1 MTSSTPETLRNLQLR
16 PTIASPQSDALTVP
30 EALLN
35 SIGVLAIRIPF
46 STTTPRNPTPSNN
59 PLAPPAPGAPGIPR
73 PPQVPLVFPPDLRPP
88 PEPLGFSAR
97 PSPTPGAL
105 GVPRPNGGRPLG
117 RSGFSAR
124 PRAPG
129 VPHPT
134 SARAIFGFPPDHRP
148 PRCPCLPPPT
158 PPAPGCPRAPP
169 PAPRPRA
176 HPCPTARPTRPGHLG
191 FPASPAPSLAS
202 PPARTGAAPSAF
214 RCSQPAH
221 GAPGVPHPTSVRAP
235 SFPRPTPARP
245 GARGVPPD
253 SARPRDPWDSRP
265 SLRPLGFPA
274 RPPPPGPSAFPA
286 RPPPAPG
293 APGGS
298 PPPYGAP

>member
-1 MTSSTPETLRNLQLR
+1 M
-16 PTIASPQSDALTVP
+16 
-30 EALLN
+30 
-35 SIGVLAIRIPF
+35 
-46 STTTPRNPTPSNN
+46 
-59 PLAPPAPGAPGIPR
+59 
-73 PPQVPLVFPPDLRPP
+73 FPPDLRPP

-158 PPAPGCPRAPP
+158 PPAPGRPRAPP

-176 HPCPTARPTRPGHLG
+176 HPCPTARPTGPGHLG

-202 PPARTGAAPSAF
+202 PPARTGAAIRVLYRILEMFSTRLNPPQHQIPPLQLGLF
-214 RCSQPAH
+214 LL
-221 GAPGVPHPTSVRAP
+221 GAG
-235 SFPRPTPARP
+235 
-245 GARGVPPD
+245 GRGI
-253 SARPRDPWDSRP
+253 
-265 SLRPLGFPA
+265 GE
-274 RPPPPGPSAFPA
+274 
-286 RPPPAPG
+286 
-293 APGGS
+293 
-298 PPPYGAP
+298 